1 MMKFRVSLFA
11 VALILVSGSPRAD
24 EFDHID
30 PDVLARGIEKLA
42 KAWSIPEAVFI
53 GATDD
58 FAKEAPAL
66 AGHDPG
72 PLASLAG
79 EVRTGTYSE
88 LEETLRGLFTDEE
101 LDLVIGEVER
111 RRRLD

>member
-1 MMKFRVSLFA
+1 MKLRVSLFA
-11 VALILVSGSPRAD
+11 VALILASGAPRAD
-24 EFDHID
+24 EFAHID

-58 FAKEAPAL
+58 FAKETPAL
-66 AGHDPG
+66 AESGS
-72 PLASLAG
+72 LASLAG
-79 EVRTGTYSE
+79 EVSADSYSE
-88 LEETLRGLFTDEE
+88 FGGSLQGLFTDEE
-101 LDLVIGEVER
+101 LDLVLGEVGR